1 MKKSLKALPLLAVA
15 GLGLSV
21 VTPAFAQS
29 GAISV
34 ISREDG
40 SGTRGAFVE
49 IVGVVDGD
57 KNDMT
62 TANANI
68 QNQTS
73 GVMQTVAGDAQA
85 IGYISLGSL
94 DDSVKSVKVDGVE
107 ASEATITDGTY
118 PIARPFNVA
127 WSKDAE
133 QSEVTKDFL
142 KFIHSKEGQT
152 IVEEEGYVAIDASK
166 MGATEEAA
174 GSEEASASEET
185 TAAASE
191 ETTAE
196 ETTAEETTA
205 EAAEAASEEAASEET
220 KEEAKEGASV
230 LESLPSYE
238 ATGELE
244 GTIEAVGSTSVSPL
258 MEKLAEAYKALQ
270 PKVEINI
277 TSNGSSAGME
287 AAQNGTADLGMASRE
302 LKDEEKQAL
311 ESVAIA
317 LDGIAVIVNKEN
329 PVEELKLEAIKAIY
343 LGELTT
349 WEEAIK

>member
-196 ETTAEETTA
+196 ETTAEETTS
-205 EAAEAASEEAASEET
+205 EAAEAASEET